1 MTPPRSVPA
10 GQNRLWI
17 WLLVGLASLA
27 ALGFGTAGLLKVL
40 GKAPNADLA
49 KVQGQGADG
58 NLIKTEGATQSGL
71 EKIQQTTPEKKVM
84 PDDVRAW
91 LEHLEET
98 EKRLVRMTTGQIS
111 QAAVLAFQ
119 LQTLGGTAESLLQQM
134 AEGVDESEV
143 KSPAA
148 PAEDKTGEIAAQWR
162 DLRGFFESVPPPA
175 ECRPIYDDYARS
187 LDDAQYY
194 METILQALTDM
205 STGAAKPEE
214 LIAKLQG
221 IKNDNRN
228 HLDAY
233 RKKTDDGVGAICDK
247 YDTQK
252 WFSITPDVGGEG
264 GMLKSLGGF

>member
-1 MTPPRSVPA
+1 LA
-10 GQNRLWI
+10 G
-17 WLLVGLASLA
+17 LVALA

-40 GKAPNADLA
+40 GK
-49 KVQGQGADG
+49 
-58 NLIKTEGATQSGL
+58 
-71 EKIQQTTPEKKVM
+71 IQQITPEKKVM

-91 LEHLEET
+91 LEHLEKT
-98 EKRLVRMTTGQIS
+98 EKKLVEMTTGQIS

-119 LQTLGGTAESLLQQM
+119 LKSLGGTAESLLEQM
-134 AEGVDESEV
+134 AEGVDESDV

-148 PAEDKTGEIAAQWR
+148 PAEDKTKEIVAQWTE
-162 DLRGFFESVPPPA
+162 LRTFFESMPPPA

-187 LDDAQYY
+187 LDDSQYY
-194 METILQALTDM
+194 MQTILQALNDM
-205 STGAAKPEE
+205 STGAAKPED

-233 RKKTDDGVGAICDK
+233 RKKADEGVGTICDK
-247 YDTQK
+247 YDTKK